1 MLMNHFRRAS
11 QMLLKAMSYADES
24 DSKLASQINHL
35 EQRIKERNS
44 VTPDYIEDLGLDM
57 P

>member
-1 MLMNHFRRAS
+1 
-11 QMLLKAMSYADES
+11 MSYADES
-24 DSKLASQINHL
+24 DSKLASQISRL

-44 VTPDYIEDLGLDM
+44 VTLDYIEDLDLDM